1 MPWTGEER
9 VISGGG
15 IIPFPVPSSPMDYR
29 LWVLLLVLTAGM
41 VIAGCS
47 APLSTGTPRPEIGT
61 APVPAVPGPLLMTIT
76 AEPPEYSPLMSSTP
90 GIRLSVLNTSGILP
104 PGAVFR
110 WETSYGYFLS
120 WAPPEFQV
128 VSLGP
133 VHQGGPEDIY
143 WSYDPMPSE
152 KERPE
157 VAITL
162 TVTDPVSGAPLA
174 DRHLFIS
181 WKDHLVAVPG
191 QQS

>member
-1 MPWTGEER
+1 MSHRFWE
-9 VISGGG
+9 V
-15 IIPFPVPSSPMDYR
+15 
-29 LWVLLLVLTAGM
+29 LLVLTAGM

-47 APLSTGTPRPEIGT
+47 APVSPGTPRPEIGT
-61 APVPAVPGPLLMTIT
+61 APEPAVPGPLLMTIT
-76 AEPPEYSPLMSSTP
+76 AEPPEYSPVMSSTP

-104 PGAVFR
+104 PGAVYR

-120 WAPPEFQV
+120 WAPPVSRV
-128 VSLGP
+128 VQLGP
-133 VHQGGPEDIY
+133 VYQGGPEDIY

-157 VAITL
+157 VVITL